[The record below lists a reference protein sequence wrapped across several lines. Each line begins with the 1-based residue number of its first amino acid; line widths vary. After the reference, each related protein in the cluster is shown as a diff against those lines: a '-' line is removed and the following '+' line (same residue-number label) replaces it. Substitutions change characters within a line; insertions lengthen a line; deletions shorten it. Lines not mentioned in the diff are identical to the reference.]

1 MRKQSNE
8 GGELSTFQ
16 NDARLSN
23 AAERRWSDDTNDTN
37 YVQVHNPVLEVRQNI
52 DIFSFHKNY

>member
-16 NDARLSN
+16 NDARRSN